1 MYPGHVSGLKKLHRS
16 AVVTIVLSKDSQ
28 WRKQGHWGGRTD
40 VLDLVE
46 EGRGPSGAGGHLQK
60 KSGFPCL
67 PRRLIFL
74 FLVGGRGSHFLP
86 HPRSKLKSIISS
98 FVRGGW

>member
-46 EGRGPSGAGGHLQK
+46 DGRGPSGAGGHLQK

-74 FLVGGRGSHFLP
+74 FLVAEGGV
-86 HPRSKLKSIISS
+86 ISCPIPGVS
-98 FVRGGW
+98 